1 MIRNV
6 LVCCFKIEN
15 QWTWKIKNCPLPCM
29 GGESGREWIHVCVSL
44 HPFAVYL
51 KLSQHCSLAIS
62 QYKIK
67 SFLKELAFA
76 REVQWNGHPQTRLLR
91 GAQIGTNFLRSKWAK
106 STQSLENVSTLC
118 PMNSTF
124 RNVAERNT
132 HDMIKDFPYED
143 IHLKS
148 YL

>member
-1 MIRNV
+1 MYWYV
-6 LVCCFKIEN
+6 
-15 QWTWKIKNCPLPCM
+15 
-29 GGESGREWIHVCVSL
+29 
-44 HPFAVYL
+44 AL
-51 KLSQHCSLAIS
+51 KLKIGEHGKLRAGPCPVWEGSLEENGYMYMYCCIPLLFTWNDHNIVHW
-62 QYKIK
+62 QYPNTKLK
-67 SFLKELAFA
+67 VFLKELAFA
-76 REVQWNGHPQTRLLR
+76 REVQWNGHPQTLLLR

-132 HDMIKDFPYED
+132 HYMIRDFPYED